1 MATKKTVL
9 LVDDDPEIVTALTT
23 VLEKRG
29 YRVLAAADGN
39 TGLAAAERH
48 QPDMV
53 VVDLMMPRQS
63 GLVVLEKLKGRGG
76 AGPPLI
82 MITAH
87 EDSRHKAY
95 AERLGV
101 DDYLCKPFGVEQLLA
116 SVERLCP
123 LPVGSEGGPS

>member
-1 MATKKTVL
+1 MALEKTVL
-9 LVDDDPEIVTALTT
+9 LVDDDQEIVTALRT
-23 VLEKRG
+23 VLEQRG

-39 TGLAAAERH
+39 RGLAAAERD
-48 QPDMV
+48 QPDLV
-53 VVDLMMPRQS
+53 VVDMMMPRQS
-63 GLVVLEKLKGRGG
+63 GLVVLEKLKGRGPT
-76 AGPPLI
+76 GPPVI

-87 EDSRHKAY
+87 EGGRHRAY

-123 LPVGSEGGPS
+123 LPAGPGGERS